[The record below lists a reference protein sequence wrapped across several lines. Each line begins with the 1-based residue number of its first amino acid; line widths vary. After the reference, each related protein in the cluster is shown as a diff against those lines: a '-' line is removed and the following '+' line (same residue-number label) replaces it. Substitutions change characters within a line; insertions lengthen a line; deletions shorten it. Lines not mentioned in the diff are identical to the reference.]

1 MLLDPG
7 AKRTCRHGAAMAR
20 QFPSAPHEDHRR
32 DCLDV
37 IAGRKVRF
45 GFGIDLAK
53 AQTRLELFCC
63 FFEHRCHGAA
73 WPAPGGPEI
82 DEQRQIRGA
91 GVAVEMPSIE
101 IDRVS
106 GEKRLMALTASAT
119 LATALGW
126 HAVERVAMRTWK
138 RDRNCHC
145 HSHSHQ
151 MKSQGGGP
159 VRASM

>member
-7 AKRTCRHGAAMAR
+7 AKRTCRHSAAMAR
-20 QFPSAPHEDHRR
+20 QFPSVADEDHCR

-53 AQTRLELFCC
+53 AQTRLELFCR
-63 FFEHRCHGAA
+63 FFEHRRHGAA
-73 WPAPGGPEI
+73 WPAPGRPEI
-82 DEQRQIRGA
+82 DEQRQIRGT
-91 GVAVEMPSIE
+91 GVAVEMPRIE

-126 HAVERVAMRTWK
+126 HAVERVAMRTWNCG
-138 RDRNCHC
+138 RNCHC
-145 HSHSHQ
+145 RSRR
-151 MKSQGGGP
+151 MESQGGGP